1 MASVMIENAIILAA
15 GQGSRLLPI
24 TATRPK
30 CLVQI
35 GGQSL
40 LDHQLQALAAAGV
53 AKVTVVTGYR
63 HDQVAQAVAGPQPL
77 EVAVRFNPFWAVAS
91 SIASAWI
98 ARDLLRAPFCLLN
111 GDTLFDPA
119 IVATALEAS
128 PDAPGLLVEPV
139 AGADYD
145 DMLVR
150 VADGAV
156 LAVTK
161 DLPESEATHRSLGLV
176 VARSGFLD
184 YAGALDTVIAERNGA
199 GAYHHDIVD
208 RMARTGRIAAIE
220 RSEGYWQEIDRPQD
234 IARWRAEHEGG
245 DGPT

>member
-1 MASVMIENAIILAA
+1 MIENAIILAA

-35 GGQSL
+35 GAQSL
-40 LDHQLQALAAAGV
+40 LVHQLRALAAAGV
-53 AKVTVVTGYR
+53 AKVTVVTGYY
-63 HDQVAQAVAGPQPL
+63 HDQVAQAVAEPQPL
-77 EVAVRFNPFWAVAS
+77 VVSVRFNPFWAVAS
-91 SIASAWI
+91 SIASVWI

-119 IVATALEAS
+119 IVAAALAAT
-128 PDAPGLLVEPV
+128 PAGPGLLVEPV
-139 AGADYD
+139 TRADYD

-150 VADGAV
+150 VVDGAV
-156 LAVTK
+156 LAVAK
-161 DLPESEATHRSLGLV
+161 DLPEAEATHRSLGLV
-176 VARSGFLD
+176 VARAGFLT
-184 YAGALDTVIAERNGA
+184 YAEALDTVIAERNGA

-208 RMARTGRIAAIE
+208 RMARTGQIAAIE

-234 IARWRAEHEGG
+234 IARWHVEHGGG